1 MTNNLS
7 ELKEVK
13 AENLRIT
20 QEIEGYN
27 VIQKD
32 LEKRIVSLYNTIDTS
47 NVKINEYEKEIEHQK
62 VTIQEQNRVLE
73 ETKQDKEAIESKLI
87 K

>member
-7 ELKEVK
+7 ELKDVK